1 MASIALMIGG
11 ALVNAFAFTGG
22 NYLFSMLRGHDEAGR
37 IEQARHNEAME
48 RQQAAMSAWSKK
60 RMQRLD
66 WINEQFQREKH
77 AVETFRDVDRAM
89 REYHEVFGTRLEDVG
104 PRPQLS
110 DFYTPSE
117 TQKDYEI
124 GFIIAGTTGAAL
136 LAYKFL

>member
-1 MASIALMIGG
+1 MATIAMMVGG
-11 ALVNAFAFTGG
+11 ALVNALAFTGG
-22 NYLFSMLRGHDEAGR
+22 NYLFSMLRGHDESAR

-60 RMQRLD
+60 IMQRLD
-66 WINEQFQREKH
+66 WINEQFQRENH
-77 AVETFRDVDRAM
+77 AVETFHDVDRAM
-89 REYHEVFGTRLEDVG
+89 REYHEVFGTQLEDS

-110 DFYTPSE
+110 DCYTPSE

-124 GFIIAGTTGAAL
+124 GFIIAGTAGVAL

>member
-1 MASIALMIGG
+1 MATIAMMVGG
-11 ALVNAFAFTGG
+11 ALVNALAFTGG
-22 NYLFSMLRGHDEAGR
+22 NYLFSMLRGHDESAR

-77 AVETFRDVDRAM
+77 AVETFQDVDRAM
-89 REYHEVFGTRLEDVG
+89 REYHEVFGTQLEDVG

-110 DFYTPSE
+110 DFYTPSD

-124 GFIIAGTTGAAL
+124 GFIIAGTAGVAL

>member
-77 AVETFRDVDRAM
+77 AVETFQDVDRAM
-89 REYHEVFGTRLEDVG
+89 REYHEVFGTRLEDAG

-117 TQKDYEI
+117 TQKDYEF
-124 GFIIAGTTGAAL
+124 GFIIAGTTGVAL
-136 LAYKFL
+136 LAYNFL

>member
-1 MASIALMIGG
+1 MATVLMMLGG
-11 ALVNAFAFTGG
+11 AVVNALAFTGG
-22 NYLFSMLRGHDEAGR
+22 NFLFSQLSGRDESAK
-37 IEQARHNEAME
+37 IEQARHNDAME
-48 RQQAAMSAWSKK
+48 QQQAAMSAWSKK

-66 WINEQFQREKH
+66 WINEQFRREKH
-77 AVETFRDVDRAM
+77 AVGTFQDVDRAM
-89 REYHEVFGTRLEDVG
+89 REYHEVFGTQLKAVD

-124 GFIIAGTTGAAL
+124 GFIIAGTTGVAL

>member
-1 MASIALMIGG
+1 MATIAMMVGG
-11 ALVNAFAFTGG
+11 ALVNALAFTGG
-22 NYLFSMLRGHDEAGR
+22 NYLFSMLRGHDEVGR

-77 AVETFRDVDRAM
+77 AVGTFQDVDRAM
-89 REYHEVFGTRLEDVG
+89 REYHEVFGTQLEDS

-124 GFIIAGTTGAAL
+124 GFIIAGTAGTAL